1 MPVRRREREGDCN
14 GWSGR
19 RRRKLVDRES
29 ERKRRK
35 GKRGRAAMP
44 GRGLAAAAL
53 FKIFRVFPLCL
64 GFFDV

>member
-1 MPVRRREREGDCN
+1 MPELRRG
-14 GWSGR
+14 
-19 RRRKLVDRES
+19 KLVDRES

-35 GKRGRAAMP
+35 GKRGRATTP